1 MKVIIGLGNPG
12 KEYKNTRHNAGFLF
26 IDALAK
32 KLGLDFKLN
41 KKLKAKI
48 AKDANW
54 LLIKP
59 QTFMNLS
66 GQAVRAVL
74 DYYLSPDDYLNLKPL
89 SQLPTNNY
97 LLLAHDDL
105 DLPMGEYKLIF
116 AKSPKE
122 HNGVLSVE
130 KYLGTDEFWRLRVG
144 IDGRL
149 PSWRKQTSGADYV
162 LSSFSKDELEI
173 LNQLIQKVITQLQ

>member
-12 KEYKNTRHNAGFLF
+12 KEYENTRHNAGFLF

-41 KKLKAKI
+41 KKLKAEI
-48 AKDANW
+48 AKDASW

-66 GQAVRAVL
+66 GQAVKATL
-74 DYYLSPDDYLNLKPL
+74 NYYLPPENHPRSKPRP
-89 SQLPTNNY
+89 QLPSDNY
-97 LLLAHDDL
+97 LLLVHDDL
-105 DLPMGEYKLIF
+105 DLPLGESKLVF
-116 AKSPKE
+116 AKGPKK

-130 KYLGTDEFWRLRVG
+130 KHLGTNQFWRLRLGVNNRPLTWQG
-144 IDGRL
+144 
-149 PSWRKQTSGADYV
+149 SGADYV
-162 LSSFSKDELEI
+162 LSRFSKEELNLINLVIEKLSNEI
-173 LNQLIQKVITQLQ
+173 LFG